1 MNTEKINEETK
12 LDLLKLLLHIH
23 SMGDSNSMVR
33 KHIGERFNVN
43 LVNRKDW
50 RKFIDHYTNSL

>member
-1 MNTEKINEETK
+1 MKKETK
-12 LDLLKLLLHIH
+12 LELLKLLFHIH

-33 KHIGERFNVN
+33 KYIGEVYKVN

-50 RKFIDHYTNSL
+50 RKFIDQYTNNFNN

>member
-1 MNTEKINEETK
+1 MTKEEKLE
-12 LDLLKLLLHIH
+12 LLKLLLHIH

-43 LVNRKDW
+43 LVKRKDW
-50 RKFIDHYTNSL
+50 QKFVDNYTKLINN